1 MPTLHR
7 SGGNAQVITKD
18 GEVTLNINLSIDLN
32 LKDLAGLENTL
43 SSLGKGDGKI
53 SFSGAPKKSDD
64 DAVQY
69 QIPDFG
75 NMKKERVK
83 FGKDA

>member
-7 SGGNAQVITKD
+7 PGGNAQVITKD

-32 LKDLAGLENTL
+32 LKDLGGLENIL

-53 SFSGAPKKSDD
+53 SFSGSPKKAEEDK
-64 DAVQY
+64 VEY

-75 NMKKERVK
+75 NMKKEKVK